1 MQANPRH
8 PRPIARRAIGRAL
21 KRALAWR
28 YRRFRPG
35 AQPDHWT
42 RVAGL
47 RLYILRGV
55 FDPRIHFTSAFL
67 AEYLSRPGVV
77 RPGSSALDLGTGS
90 GVLAIAAARSG
101 AGRVMA
107 TDVNP
112 QAVLCAR
119 QNTYLYALG
128 GHVHVREGD
137 LFASVQGE
145 RFDLIVCNPPYFR
158 GTPTTD
164 AERAYYAGEEYQWL
178 DRFASEARQHV
189 KPGGKVLVVLGD
201 AADLPAILR
210 RLSAPGWRIRQVAR
224 RDIWIEV
231 LYVFEMRVE
240 SAAR

>member
-1 MQANPRH
+1 MQADLRQS
-8 PRPIARRAIGRAL
+8 RPITRRVVGRAL

-35 AQPDHWT
+35 AQPPHWT

-55 FDPRIHFTSAFL
+55 FDPRIHFTSALL

-77 RPGSSALDLGTGS
+77 RPGSSVLDLGTGS

-101 AGRVMA
+101 AGRVIA
-107 TDVNP
+107 TDVDP

-128 GHVHVREGD
+128 GHVHVRQGD
-137 LFASVQGE
+137 LFAPVRGE
-145 RFDLIVCNPPYFR
+145 HFNLIVCNPPYFR

-178 DRFASEARQHV
+178 DRFAGEARLHV
-189 KPGGKVLVVLGD
+189 THGGRVLVVLGD
-201 AADLPAILR
+201 AADLRTILR
-210 RLSAPGWRIRQVAR
+210 HLSAPGWRIRQVAR
-224 RDIWIEV
+224 RDIWIET
-231 LYVFEMRVE
+231 LYVFEMTAE